1 MLGIMSTKPFNVR
14 LPEWAVQY
22 INERA
27 ATSGTTKTD
36 VLLEALQSLKVQDRE
51 ALMRKGYEEMRE
63 IDRLLAEESL

>member
-1 MLGIMSTKPFNVR
+1 MLDTMSTKPFNIR
-14 LPEWAVQY
+14 LPDWAVQY

-27 ATSGTTKTD
+27 VSSGTTKTD
-36 VLLEALQSLKVQDRE
+36 VLLQALGSLKAQDRE